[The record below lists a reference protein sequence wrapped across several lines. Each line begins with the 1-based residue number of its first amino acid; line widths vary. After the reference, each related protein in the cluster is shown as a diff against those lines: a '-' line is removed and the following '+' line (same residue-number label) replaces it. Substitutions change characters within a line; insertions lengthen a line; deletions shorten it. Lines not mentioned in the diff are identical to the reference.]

1 MRTNTL
7 ARRLLGVTS
16 IRCRGVEIAED
27 GLVFEVRPRWH
38 KPRCG
43 QCGKRAPGYD
53 RLKARRWQ
61 HLAVGRAIL
70 WLRYA
75 PRRVSCPS
83 CGICAEKVPWGES
96 PSRFTSALEELAA
109 YFAQLTDKT
118 AVTKLLA
125 IAWRTVGN
133 IVERVV
139 GGRLDPKR
147 LDDLRFI
154 GIDEFSYRKRHHYIT
169 VIVDHLQS
177 RVVWSAKG
185 KSAETVA
192 AFFAELGPERVG
204 KLEVVTMDM
213 SAAYIQAVRDHAP
226 KAQIV
231 FDRFHVQRLSG
242 DALDEVRRAQVRD
255 LDDPEARQAIKNSRF
270 ALLRNLWNLDKDDKM
285 KLSEVQN
292 NNKKLYRGYLLHHAL
307 AHVLGYAQPG
317 RAKKDLEE
325 WLSWASRSRLKP
337 FVKLARTIRQHKD
350 DILAYVEYR
359 LTNGVVEGINNRLR
373 MIARRAYGFHSAGAL
388 IAMLFLCCGG
398 ITLSPPL
405 PGTVALPT

>member
-16 IRCRGVEIAED
+16 IRCRGVEVAED
-27 GLVFEVRPRWH
+27 GLVFEVRPSWQR
-38 KPRCG
+38 PRCG
-43 QCGKRAPGYD
+43 GCGKRAPGYD
-53 RLKARRWQ
+53 RLEARRWQ
-61 HLAVGRAIL
+61 HLAVGAVIL

-75 PRRVSCPS
+75 PRRVSCAS
-83 CGICAEKVPWGES
+83 CGIRAEKVPWGES

-118 AVTKLLA
+118 AVTRLLA

-139 GGRLDPKR
+139 GGRLDPGR

-154 GIDEFSYRKRHHYIT
+154 GVDEFSYRKRHRYIT
-169 VIVDHLQS
+169 VIVDHVQS

-192 AFFAELGPERVG
+192 AFFAELGAERAG
-204 KLEVVTMDM
+204 KIEVVTMDM
-213 SAAYIQAVRDHAP
+213 SAAYIQAVREHAP

-242 DALDEVRRAQVRD
+242 DALDEVRRAQVRG

-270 ALLRNLWNLDKDDKM
+270 ALLRNLWNLDKDDKT

-292 NNKKLYRGYLLHHAL
+292 NNKTLYRGYLLHHAL
-307 AHVLGYAQPG
+307 AHVLGYAQRG
-317 RAKKDLEE
+317 RAEKGLEE

-337 FVKLARTIRQHKD
+337 FVKLARTIRNHKD
-350 DILAYVEYR
+350 NILAYVEYR

-398 ITLSPPL
+398 ITLNPPL
-405 PGTVALPT
+405 PRTVALPT